1 MTRVSAEFVGCKVSQ
16 ADSEAALAQLAAAGL
31 EPVTA
36 HEAAEA
42 CVLMTCCVTAEAER
56 KSRRLARRLARQGRR
71 VFVAGCAAALR
82 ADQFDE
88 PGVEVVDGQDW
99 AALAMRIARGVP
111 GADGAGTPDG
121 GGADQRTADEVVGVA
136 VDPARRG
143 RLRFTLKV
151 QDGCGGRCSFCV
163 VRLVRGRPRSVPL
176 AQAVAAAREALVAGC
191 GELVLSGVDLGA
203 YRDAASAGTAAG
215 GVAGLVDLV
224 EALVA
229 LPDLARLRLSSLE
242 PEYVG
247 DRLLD
252 ALAHPRV
259 ARHLHVP
266 LQSADDAVLRA
277 MRRRYDWAGYLA
289 AVGRA
294 RSRLGD
300 IMVSTDVIVGFP
312 AEDEAA
318 FERTL
323 AVMESGLFGRVH
335 VFAYSPRPGT
345 EAAELP
351 PLPAAVVRARAAA
364 AGAAAREVR
373 RRAAADVLGRRA
385 EVLVEEKRDG
395 LWRGYSSQ
403 YVRYYLSGPAQPGR
417 LVDAVGDELF
427 ADGVKGR
434 PVRVPAE
441 EARRARG
448 RAATGR
454 VDADA
459 ASQPARGPDEQ

>member
-1 MTRVSAEFVGCKVSQ
+1 MRVSAEFVGCKVSQ

-31 EPVTA
+31 EPVDGP
-36 HEAAEA
+36 EAAEA

-71 VFVAGCAAALR
+71 VFVAGCAATLR
-82 ADQFDE
+82 AAQFDE
-88 PGVEVVDGQDW
+88 PGVEVVEGQDW
-99 AALAMRIARGVP
+99 AALARRIIRGAEAP
-111 GADGAGTPDG
+111 S
-121 GGADQRTADEVVGVA
+121 GGAAAADA
-136 VDPARRG
+136 ADRARRG

-151 QDGCGGRCSFCV
+151 QDGCAGLCSYCV

-176 AQAVAAAREALVAGC
+176 TQAVGTAREALAAGC

-203 YRDAASAGTAAG
+203 YRDAATAGTAAG
-215 GVAGLVDLV
+215 VVADLADLV
-224 EALVA
+224 RALVA
-229 LPDLARLRLSSLE
+229 LPGLARLRLSSLE
-242 PEYVG
+242 PEHLG

-289 AVGRA
+289 AVERA
-294 RSRLGD
+294 RSRLGG
-300 IMVSTDVIVGFP
+300 ITVSTDVLVGFP
-312 AEDEAA
+312 TEDEAA
-318 FERTL
+318 FRRTL
-323 AVMESGLFGRVH
+323 AAIESGLFGRVH
-335 VFAYSPRPGT
+335 VFAFSSRPGT

-364 AGAAAREVR
+364 AGAAAREAQ

-385 EVLVEEKRDG
+385 EVLVEEERDG

-403 YVRYYLSGPAQPGR
+403 YVRYYLSGTAQPGR

-434 PVRVPAE
+434 RVRVPAE
-441 EARRARG
+441 QKRLASG
-448 RAATGR
+448 RAARGQD
-454 VDADA
+454 DADV
-459 ASQPARGPDEQ
+459 ASTSARGPDDQ